1 MRGVTPRLSA
11 GCGAGGRLRRLL
23 GGQRAWVAT
32 LSVALHIALV
42 GSTPAQESVVTPA
55 VSASGKQEQP
65 MRRWM
70 PYGGVHEFGV
80 TGGLSWVSGP
90 VWGYRTQ
97 VHYAPIDLRYSYLMT
112 AHQHF
117 TARYSLEVTALAWL
131 DELVLDESNSVIG
144 RKHTFGGGFSP
155 LGFQVDFRPLHR
167 VQPFWSNAAGI
178 VYFANRVLSPE
189 GSQFMYTIDFGGGI
203 NIHIE
208 RHRAVT
214 IGYRYQHL
222 SNANISPHN
231 PGTDAGIFYVGFSQF
246 HTHGVK

>member
-1 MRGVTPRLSA
+1 MRSVTRWLRS
-11 GCGAGGRLRRLL
+11 GFGAGGRFRCAP
-23 GGQRAWVAT
+23 GGQASWVAM
-32 LSVALHIALV
+32 LSVALHMVLV
-42 GSTPAQESVVTPA
+42 GSVTAQGDAVAPG
-55 VSASGKQEQP
+55 VSAGGKQTAAMP
-65 MRRWM
+65 RWM

-112 AHQHF
+112 MHPHF
-117 TARYSLEVTALAWL
+117 TARYSPEVTALAWL
-131 DELVLDESNSVIG
+131 DEPVLDESNSVIG

-178 VYFANRVLSPE
+178 LYFANRVLSPE
-189 GSQFMYTIDFGGGI
+189 GSQFMYTVDFGGGI